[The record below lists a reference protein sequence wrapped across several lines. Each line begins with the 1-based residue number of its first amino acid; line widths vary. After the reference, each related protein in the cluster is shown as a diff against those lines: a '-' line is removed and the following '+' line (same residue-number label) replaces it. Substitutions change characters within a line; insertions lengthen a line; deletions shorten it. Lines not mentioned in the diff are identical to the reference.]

1 MEILLSI
8 TWSVRLMEYRLYHN
22 ICRIITIH
30 CISQEQGLPSVPR
43 YVLTE
48 SFRYPLA
55 RQAAYDQEILG
66 DEASSQTN
74 QNHIILIIII
84 PTLLV
89 LVRFAFRD
97 SFHSVLLLSI

>member
-22 ICRIITIH
+22 ICRIIESTIH

-74 QNHIILIIII
+74 QNHIILILIII
-84 PTLLV
+84 PTL

-97 SFHSVLLLSI
+97 SFQRFTP